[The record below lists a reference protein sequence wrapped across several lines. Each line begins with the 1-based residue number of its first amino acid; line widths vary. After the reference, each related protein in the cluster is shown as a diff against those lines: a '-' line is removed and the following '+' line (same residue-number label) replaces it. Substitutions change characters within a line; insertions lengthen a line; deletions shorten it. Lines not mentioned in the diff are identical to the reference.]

1 MYGAAVMPFET
12 DDASTSDGPSDA
24 TADVADAGTSTEPV
38 DSASTPDVLN
48 VAVPY
53 GLPPLPLDE

>member
-1 MYGAAVMPFET
+1 MPFET